1 MDGTF
6 KNYVNME
13 KIIQTIESLPKKRFT
28 GAVSDELIVNAEK
41 QLGVS
46 FSPEYKVFLK
56 SFGSL
61 LAKGEEIIGVTGKN
75 NNVVEAT
82 ITARSESD
90 NFPKGM
96 YVISKCGVDGIL
108 LVQNPQGNVFSYQA
122 NSFLQKLGNSLS
134 EYLESL

>member
-1 MDGTF
+1 
-6 KNYVNME
+6 ME
-13 KIIQTIESLPKKRFT
+13 KIIQTVESFKKKRFT
-28 GAVSDELIVNAEK
+28 GAVSDELISNAEK

-46 FSPEYKVFLK
+46 FSAEYKTLLK
-56 SFGSL
+56 TYGSL
-61 LAKGEEIIGVTGKN
+61 FAKGEEILGISSDN

-82 ITARSESD
+82 MAARSESD

-122 NSFLQKLGNSLS
+122 NSFLQKHGNSLS
-134 EYLESL
+134 DYLESL

>member
-1 MDGTF
+1 ML
-6 KNYVNME
+6 KNNLE
-13 KIIQTIESLPKKRFT
+13 
-28 GAVSDELIVNAEK
+28 
-41 QLGVS
+41 
-46 FSPEYKVFLK
+46 FL
-56 SFGSL
+56 SL
-61 LAKGEEIIGVTGKN
+61 LAKGEEILGVTGQN